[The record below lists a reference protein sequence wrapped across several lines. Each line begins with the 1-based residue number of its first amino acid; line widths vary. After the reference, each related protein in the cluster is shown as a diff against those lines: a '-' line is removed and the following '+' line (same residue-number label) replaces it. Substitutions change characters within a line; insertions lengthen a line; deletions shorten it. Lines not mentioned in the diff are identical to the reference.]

1 MFEKFLKSI
10 GVDAKTISELAKAVK
25 DGKDDL
31 DVTSFVDDYRA
42 NQRKLLEN
50 DEELVKDIAGKE
62 RAKILDQTE
71 RKVKQRFSL
80 SSEAIKLIPI
90 DPKNPVARIE
100 EMLNIGYNEMQK
112 GLSKDLTTIQQEL
125 VDMTAKVKDYED
137 VKIPAIKAEVE
148 NQRKSMVIGS
158 KLKSKLPVADLR
170 VPADTV
176 DLVLNNQL
184 AALYDLDL
192 DDKGEVVI
200 YGKGTKLYAK
210 ASDGTKLLT
219 LDDVMTDILKKNQF
233 IKESNADDIDP
244 ATGKK
249 KNIQPEKVPGA
260 DDGKET
266 PKNTKAP
273 HLNRAQQHAE
283 DLKAKFNTAKT

>member
-10 GVDAKTISELAKAVK
+10 GVDAKTISELTKAVK

-31 DVTSFVDDYRA
+31 DVTTFVDDFKT
-42 NQRKLLEN
+42 NQKKLLEN
-50 DEELVKDIAGKE
+50 DPDLVKDIASKE
-62 RAKILDQTE
+62 KGKILDMVTRDLKKAFGLDSALIKDKDINE
-71 RKVKQRFSL
+71 VITIAKAESVKG
-80 SSEAIKLIPI
+80 I
-90 DPKNPVARIE
+90 
-100 EMLNIGYNEMQK
+100 
-112 GLSKDLTTIQQEL
+112 SKDLTTIQQEL

-158 KLKSKLPVADLR
+158 KLKSKLPMTDLR
-170 VPADTV
+170 VPPETV
-176 DLVLNNQL
+176 DLVLNSQL
-184 AALYDLDL
+184 AAMYDLDL

-233 IKESNADDIDP
+233 IKESNADDAD
-244 ATGKK
+244 GKK

-260 DDGKET
+260 DDGKE
-266 PKNTKAP
+266 PAKNTKAP

-283 DLKAKFNTAKT
+283 DLKTKFNTAKT